1 MLLLLMLLL
10 QRRAGR
16 RELATLNNR
25 LLVNPLVVYVLL
37 LLLLL
42 LLLLVQTSRCH
53 RHRLFLLHQIM
64 LIRPSKSEWILMM
77 ISSSTVE
84 VRFPSHRVV
93 VCIELYPP
101 RRLLVLRLLRLVG

>member
-1 MLLLLMLLL
+1 MRLMRLLLMLLL
-10 QRRAGR
+10 QRRGGR

-25 LLVNPLVVYVLL
+25 LLVNPLVVYV
-37 LLLLL
+37 L